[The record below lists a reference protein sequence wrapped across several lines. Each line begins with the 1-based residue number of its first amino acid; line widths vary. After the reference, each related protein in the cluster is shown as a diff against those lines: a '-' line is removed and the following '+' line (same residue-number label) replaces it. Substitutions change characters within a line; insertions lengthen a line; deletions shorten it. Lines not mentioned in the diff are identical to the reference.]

1 MQALRH
7 TCGMRLCVALYIASP
22 PLVRGP
28 TTTGNQSPASP
39 LGLAK
44 HRANDST
51 NTGFRQRLQAR
62 LHARL
67 WAASIRVLAVA
78 HLLHIR
84 RGSAL
89 CVRTDLDP
97 GGQFVRRTALH
108 MMGAPPRCATGV
120 LLLCR

>member
-1 MQALRH
+1 
-7 TCGMRLCVALYIASP
+7 MRVCVCVCHGVCVCECAHLGIFSA
-22 PLVRGP
+22 LVRK
-28 TTTGNQSPASP
+28 QS
-39 LGLAK
+39 
-44 HRANDST
+44 D
-51 NTGFRQRLQAR
+51 
-62 LHARL
+62 
-67 WAASIRVLAVA
+67 SIRVLAVA